1 MTRAAVPSA
10 PAAGPAAEAGQPPAL
25 RRIARRGAQVVVAN
39 ALVAVAIVVTHG
51 GRFGAMLVY
60 AEAIGLACWAVIEAG
75 RAVLP
80 PDPHHTWPR
89 GAWTPALLL
98 FACVAG
104 YALGTTVAGALL
116 GESTWP
122 DLAARPRA
130 LLGDLAMTAIF
141 GGLVVGWF
149 FMRGRAETHAA
160 QVAAAAHEATLA
172 RLTLLQSQLEPHMLF
187 NTLANLR
194 ALIASDP
201 ARAEALLDR
210 LIDFLRATLAA
221 SRASSHPLA
230 DEFARLADY
239 LALMQVRTGGRLRTT
254 LDLPPELARVPVP
267 PLLLQPLVE
276 NAIRHGLEPQRGPGE
291 LVVTAATEAGMLVLA
306 VADTGR
312 GLEAAAAARA
322 PGEPRGGFGLTQV
335 RERLQTLHGD
345 AARFTLE
352 PRPGGGTRAEIRLP
366 LQ

>member
-1 MTRAAVPSA
+1 MTRTAASPGT
-10 PAAGPAAEAGQPPAL
+10 AAGPVHPLPSARTL
-25 RRIARRGAQVVVAN
+25 ARRGAQVIVAN
-39 ALVAVAIVVTHG
+39 ALVALAIVLTHG
-51 GRFGAMLVY
+51 GRFGTVLVY
-60 AEAIGLACWAVIEAG
+60 AEAIGFACWAVIEAG

-80 PDPHHTWPR
+80 LDGDRTWPR
-89 GAWTPALLL
+89 GAWSPALLL
-98 FACVAG
+98 VACLTG
-104 YALGTTVAGALL
+104 YAGGTTLADALL
-116 GESTWP
+116 GASSWP
-122 DLAARPRA
+122 ELVARPRD
-130 LLGDLAMTAIF
+130 LVGDLAMTATF

-149 FMRGRAETHAA
+149 FMRARAETHAA
-160 QVAAAAHEATLA
+160 QVAAAAHETTLA

-201 ARAEALLDR
+201 ARAEELLDR

-221 SRASSHPLA
+221 SRATSHPLA

-254 LDLPPELARVPVP
+254 LDLPPALARLPVP

-291 LVVTAATEAGMLVLA
+291 LTVTAAVDAGMLVLA

-312 GLEAAAAARA
+312 GLEAAAAART
-322 PGEPRGGFGLTQV
+322 PGEPRGGFGLAQV

-345 AARFTLE
+345 AARFTLA
-352 PRPGGGTRAEIRLP
+352 PRAGGGTLAEIRLP
-366 LQ
+366 LP